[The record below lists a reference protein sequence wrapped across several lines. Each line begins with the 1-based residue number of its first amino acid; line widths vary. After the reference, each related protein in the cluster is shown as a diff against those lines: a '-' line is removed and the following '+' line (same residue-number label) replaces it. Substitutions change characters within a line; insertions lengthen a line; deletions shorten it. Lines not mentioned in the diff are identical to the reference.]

1 MRLAFAAAL
10 LLLAGC
16 GRAPAPANNQAEAAP
31 PPAPEAA
38 QPTGDVS
45 GAERLVRARLGNPA
59 NITFANPRRTAGG
72 GVPIV
77 CGEFEQDGRRQRYIV
92 VNGAEAFVE
101 PQMRPG
107 EMERA
112 MREFCGVGERG

>member
-1 MRLAFAAAL
+1 MRL
-10 LLLAGC
+10 LLLAPLLLLAACQRGQ
-16 GRAPAPANNQAEAAP
+16 PPANNQVEAP

-38 QPTGDVS
+38 APKGDVS
-45 GAERLVRARLGNPA
+45 GAERLVRERLGNPRGV
-59 NITFANPRRTAGG
+59 TFANPRRTAGG